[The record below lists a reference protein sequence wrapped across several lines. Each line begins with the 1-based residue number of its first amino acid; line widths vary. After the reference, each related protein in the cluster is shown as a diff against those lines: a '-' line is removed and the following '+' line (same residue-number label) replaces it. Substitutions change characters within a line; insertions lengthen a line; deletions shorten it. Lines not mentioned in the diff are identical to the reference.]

1 MQSELKRKKIP
12 VMSIPHLENFPLKLR
27 GMGESIRCEVTTGD
41 RERWKA
47 SERILKKAFNA
58 NGEDMCPPEFLD
70 GDMIISCWENGDMF
84 DPAGDKIYASLM
96 ASADE
101 LTRNS
106 EKRNPLPIETALTV
120 PANAPLLKAFATI
133 SPSAAEKIR
142 FHTSAGAYSPPILS
156 TRIFAEPS
164 RKDAKKRNES
174 CKITGVE
181 SLAWDGKR
189 AIHINNNRLRVMV
202 PENLPGFELNRLI
215 DTLSVPS
222 YLQGTVILDE
232 ATNTWTIQPGAT
244 ISTQQVLPLK
254 SAP

>member
-1 MQSELKRKKIP
+1 MQSEAKRKKVTVI
-12 VMSIPHLENFPLKLR
+12 SIPHLENFPRLMKAVR
-27 GMGESIRCEVTTGD
+27 EGIRCDVTTGD

-47 SERILKKAFNA
+47 TESILKKAFNA

-96 ASADE
+96 TSADE

-106 EKRNPLPIETALTV
+106 EKRNPLPLETALTV

-133 SPSAAEKIR
+133 SPCAAEKIR

-156 TRIFAEPS
+156 TRVFAEPS
-164 RKDAKKRNES
+164 RKEVKKRNAS

-181 SLAWDGKR
+181 SLAWDGNR

-202 PENLPGFELNRLI
+202 PENLPGFELQRLI
-215 DTLSVPS
+215 ETLIVPS
-222 YLQGTVILDE
+222 YLHGSVILDE

-244 ISTQQVLPLK
+244 ISTQQVLPLG